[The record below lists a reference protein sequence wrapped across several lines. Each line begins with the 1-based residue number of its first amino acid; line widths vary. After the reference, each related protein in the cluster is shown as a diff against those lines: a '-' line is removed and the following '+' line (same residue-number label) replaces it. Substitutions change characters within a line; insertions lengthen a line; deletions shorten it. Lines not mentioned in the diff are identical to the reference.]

1 LKALDVIHSG
11 SEDVLESL
19 YQAYKAEEDAKVRER
34 ILMNIRLLEGKSLHE
49 IGDEFRC
56 VPSKVHYW
64 KERFKQDGHVEGL
77 RDRPRSGRPSLLS
90 KRKEEMIQRIIER
103 PRITREGISSWSTTH
118 VRELIRTKAG
128 VTYTTRHV
136 IRLMHRWGFEKI
148 KPRPE
153 HCRAASKRVRRR
165 FFKK

>member
-1 LKALDVIHSG
+1 LKALDATQDGLERI
-11 SEDVLESL
+11 LESL
-19 YQAYKAEEDAKVRER
+19 YQAYKTEGDGKVRER
-34 ILMNIRLLEGKSLHE
+34 ILMNIRLFEGKSLYE

-56 VPSKVHYW
+56 VPSKAHYW
-64 KERFKQDGHVEGL
+64 KRRFRKMSVEGL
-77 RDRPRSGRPSLLS
+77 KDRPRSGRPRLLS
-90 KRKEEMIQRIIER
+90 GRKEKMIRRIIER
-103 PRITREGISSWSTTH
+103 PRITKENVSSWSTTH
-118 VRELIRTKAG
+118 VRELIRREAG

-153 HCRAASKRVRRR
+153 HCRAASKQARRW

>member
-1 LKALDVIHSG
+1 MKALDVPQGGLEHT
-11 SEDVLESL
+11 LESL

-34 ILMNIRLLEGKSLHE
+34 ILMNIRLLEGKSLYE

-64 KERFKQDGHVEGL
+64 KKRFGKEGVEGL
-77 RDRPRSGRPSLLS
+77 RDRRRSGRPRLLS
-90 KRKEEMIQRIIER
+90 RREEEMIQHIVER
-103 PRITREGISSWSTTH
+103 PRVSKEGVSSWTTTH
-118 VRELIRTKAG
+118 VRALIRRKAG

-153 HCRAASKRVRRR
+153 HCHAASKTTRHQ
-165 FFKK
+165 FLKK

>member
-1 LKALDVIHSG
+1 MKALDATQGGLEH
-11 SEDVLESL
+11 VLDSL
-19 YQAYKAEEDAKVRER
+19 YQVYKAEEDAKVKER
-34 ILMNIRLLEGKSLHE
+34 ILMNIRLLEGKSLYDV
-49 IGDEFRC
+49 GDEFRC

-64 KERFKQDGHVEGL
+64 KKRFRNEGVEGL
-77 RDRPRSGRPSLLS
+77 RDRSRSGRPRLISN
-90 KRKEEMIQRIIER
+90 RKEKTILHIIESS
-103 PRITREGISSWSTTH
+103 RITEEGVSSWSTTH
-118 VRELIRTKAG
+118 IRDLIRRKTG

-153 HCRAASKRVRRR
+153 HCHAASKQARRW

>member
-1 LKALDVIHSG
+1 MKPLDANQSG
-11 SEDVLESL
+11 LEHTLEGL

-34 ILMNIRLLEGKSLHE
+34 ILMNIRLLEGKSTYTV
-49 IGDEFRC
+49 GDELHC

-64 KERFKQDGHVEGL
+64 KRRFKKQGLEGL
-77 RDRPRSGRPSLLS
+77 RDRPKSGRPRLLS
-90 KRKEEMIQRIIER
+90 SRKEKMILRMIER
-103 PRITREGISSWSTTH
+103 PRISKEGISSWSTTH
-118 VRELIRTKAG
+118 VRALIRRKAG

-148 KPRPE
+148 KPRPQ
-153 HCRAASKRVRRR
+153 HCRAASKTTRHR